1 MNEKSSV
8 TSKQELTF
16 GLFLRQGKEQVEAGI
31 GMAPSVLMT
40 NGDTVIIAVIAVPG
54 DGEILASALKTLVRQ
69 MQPEYYA
76 VQMLGW
82 GCDAAVY
89 ERNVMSGR
97 FSCVKDL
104 PPDDKYEMLTQ
115 MLVGR
120 SGKILKSVTLK
131 INRMRDGVEFK
142 ELGSGLELMSRFAVS
157 W

>member
-131 INRMRDGVEFK
+131 INRMRDGVEFN